1 MMAASS
7 FQRELNRIVGEE
19 VVVELKNGKKI
30 RGLLKAV
37 YPDNLSIILS
47 DVHMGGEEFS
57 SIVLSGDSISAIYV
71 MRGRIDLDELRAML
85 EKIFPPRAVVYRR
98 DLGVITVMDKV
109 KVTEKGVEGE
119 PGLVYDKVKRVYE
132 EYVSK
137 KKGG

>member
-19 VVVELKNGKKI
+19 VIVELKNGKKI

-47 DVHMGGEEFS
+47 DVSMGNEHFT

-71 MRGRIDLDELRAML
+71 KKALVDMDELRSML
-85 EKIFPPRAVVYRR
+85 EKIFPPRAIVYRK
-98 DLGVITVMDKV
+98 DLGVIIVMDKV
-109 KVTEKGVEGE
+109 RITEKGVEGE
-119 PGLVYDKVKRVYE
+119 PGLVYDRVKKVYE
-132 EYVSK
+132 EYIAK
-137 KKGG
+137 RKG